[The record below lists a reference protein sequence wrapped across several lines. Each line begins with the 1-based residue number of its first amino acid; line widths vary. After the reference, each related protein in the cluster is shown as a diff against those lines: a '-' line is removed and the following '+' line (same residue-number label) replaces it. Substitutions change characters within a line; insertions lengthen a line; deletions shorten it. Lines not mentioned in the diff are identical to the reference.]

1 VCKSFDLFT
10 VQVFSDNQNDMSF
23 EDFLDMASVFSEGAT
38 RDVKSSYAFRM
49 YDFDDDGYLGED
61 DLRAT
66 VRFLIGAEKSPTEK
80 NHLTDE
86 QINEVRFPP
95 TAHTVHTCSLHT
107 VGDLQFA
114 HGWRLAFFR
123 ADRCDLRESKGR
135 ATIFCFFAPMGLFA
149 CKRRWRMR
157 CPLFPWEQAHSPMM
171 SPYL

>member
-86 QINEVRFPP
+86 QVNDVRFPLTHTLFST
-95 TAHTVHTCSLHT
+95 TAHTVHSCSLRT
-107 VGDLQFA
+107 VGDL
-114 HGWRLAFFR
+114 
-123 ADRCDLRESKGR
+123 
-135 ATIFCFFAPMGLFA
+135 
-149 CKRRWRMR
+149 
-157 CPLFPWEQAHSPMM
+157 HSCV
-171 SPYL
+171 